1 MARPE
6 LAAKIDGLMGAL
18 AADLSRLARLPSGA
32 ACAGPARRLVP
43 RAHDLLVE
51 LLRAAGVQRIR
62 DLTRADGKPVVAG
75 SIPPPGPE
83 APTVLLYA
91 DYDVRTP
98 GESATADPLLV
109 HLGALR
115 AFDGRPPVGVE
126 IVFEGQESPLE
137 GPDAATGPGSGAA
150 APTAPQHPEEIVCD
164 AMVYHPRTAA
174 GLVRARRDR
183 RAELSRL
190 RGAVLAEAR
199 FLEHYAADFTRVG
212 PWTSNTDLLQPVSS
226 NSDTSC
232 TGR

>member
-6 LAAKIDGLMGAL
+6 LAARIDALMGAL
-18 AADLSRLARLPSGA
+18 AADRSRLARLPSDA
-32 ACAGPARRLVP
+32 AGAGPARRLVP
-43 RAHDLLVE
+43 RVHDLLVE

-62 DLTRADGKPVVAG
+62 DLTRTDGKPVVAG

-98 GESATADPLLV
+98 GDAPASDPLLV

-126 IVFEGQESPLE
+126 IVFEGQESPFA
-137 GPDAATGPGSGAA
+137 GPDAEAA
-150 APTAPQHPEEIVCD
+150 AGQHDPASPLVPQHPEEIACD
-164 AMVYHPRTAA
+164 AMVYRPRAAA
-174 GLVRARRDR
+174 GLVPACRDG

-199 FLEHYAADFTRVG
+199 FLEHYAADFTRIS
-212 PWTSNTDLLQPVSS
+212 P
-226 NSDTSC
+226 
-232 TGR
+232 

>member
-6 LAAKIDGLMGAL
+6 LAARIDALMGGL
-18 AADLSRLARLPSGA
+18 AADLARLARLPSDA
-32 ACAGPARRLVP
+32 AFAGSPRRLVP

-62 DLTRADGKPVVAG
+62 DLTLPDGNPLVAG
-75 SIPPPGPE
+75 SIPRPTPE

-98 GESATADPLLV
+98 GDAPTPDPLVV

-126 IVFEGQESPLE
+126 IVFEGQEAPA
-137 GPDAATGPGSGAA
+137 PDAEAGPCG
-150 APTAPQHPEEIVCD
+150 PRRPEDYACD
-164 AMVYHPRTAA
+164 AMVCHPRAA
-174 GLVRARRDR
+174 AARAPAGRGGPCAPAGRDEE
-183 RAELSRL
+183 AELSQL

-199 FLEHYAADFTRVG
+199 FLEHYAADFARV
-212 PWTSNTDLLQPVSS
+212 N
-226 NSDTSC
+226 
-232 TGR
+232 R

>member
-6 LAAKIDGLMGAL
+6 LAVKIDGLMGAL
-18 AADLSRLARLPSGA
+18 AADLSRLSRLPSGS

-62 DLTRADGKPVVAG
+62 DLTRTDGRPVVAG

-98 GESATADPLLV
+98 GESATPDPLLV

-126 IVFEGQESPLE
+126 IVFEGQESPLA
-137 GPDAATGPGSGAA
+137 GPDAQAEAAAGHDGAA
-150 APTAPQHPEEIVCD
+150 PLTPLTPQHPEEVACD

-174 GLVRARRDR
+174 GLVPACRDA

-199 FLEHYAADFTRVG
+199 FLEDYAADFTRVS
-212 PWTSNTDLLQPVSS
+212 P
-226 NSDTSC
+226 
-232 TGR
+232 

>member
-6 LAAKIDGLMGAL
+6 LATKIDGLMGAL
-18 AADLSRLARLPSGA
+18 AADLSALARLPSGA
-32 ACAGPARRLVP
+32 ASPGPARRLVP

-62 DLTRADGKPVVAG
+62 DLTRSDGNPLVAG
-75 SIPPPGPE
+75 SIPPPSRE

-98 GESATADPLLV
+98 GDAPTPDPLLV

-126 IVFEGQESPLE
+126 IVFEGQETPLE
-137 GPDAATGPGSGAA
+137 TPGTAPGPEAEP
-150 APTAPQHPEEIVCD
+150 APTAAPQHFEELACD
-164 AMVYHPRTAA
+164 AMVYHPRATAP
-174 GLVRARRDR
+174 RIPARRDGR
-183 RAELSRL
+183 DGRAELSRL

-199 FLEHYAADFTRVG
+199 FLEHYAADFVRVS
-212 PWTSNTDLLQPVSS
+212 P
-226 NSDTSC
+226 
-232 TGR
+232 

>member
-18 AADLSRLARLPSGA
+18 AVDRSRLARLPSGA
-32 ACAGPARRLVP
+32 GAGPARRLVP
-43 RAHDLLVE
+43 RVHDLLVE

-62 DLTRADGKPVVAG
+62 DLTRVDGKPVVAG

-98 GESATADPLLV
+98 GDAPASEPLLV

-126 IVFEGQESPLE
+126 IVFEGQESPLD
-137 GPDAATGPGSGAA
+137 GPHVDAEAA
-150 APTAPQHPEEIVCD
+150 AGHHGSASPLAPQHPEEIVCD
-164 AMVYHPRTAA
+164 ATVYRPRAVD
-174 GLVRARRDR
+174 GLVPACRDG

-199 FLEHYAADFTRVG
+199 FLEHYAADFTRVS
-212 PWTSNTDLLQPVSS
+212 P
-226 NSDTSC
+226 
-232 TGR
+232 

>member
-18 AADLSRLARLPSGA
+18 AADLSRLSRLPSGA

-62 DLTRADGKPVVAG
+62 DLTRTDGKPVVAG
-75 SIPPPGPE
+75 SIPPPGAE

-98 GESATADPLLV
+98 GESAAPDPLLV

-126 IVFEGQESPLE
+126 IVFEGQESPLA
-137 GPDAATGPGSGAA
+137 GPDAGAEAA
-150 APTAPQHPEEIVCD
+150 AGRDCASPLTLQHPEEVACD

-174 GLVRARRDR
+174 GLVPACRDA

-199 FLEHYAADFTRVG
+199 FLEDYAADFTRVG
-212 PWTSNTDLLQPVSS
+212 P
-226 NSDTSC
+226 
-232 TGR
+232 

>member
-6 LAAKIDGLMGAL
+6 LTAKIDGLMGAL

-62 DLTRADGKPVVAG
+62 DLTRTDGKPVVAG
-75 SIPPPGPE
+75 SIRPPGPE

-98 GESATADPLLV
+98 GESGAPDPLLV

-137 GPDAATGPGSGAA
+137 GAGAQDDAGYDGTVPL
-150 APTAPQHPEEIVCD
+150 TPQHPEEIACD
-164 AMVYHPRTAA
+164 ATVYHPRAAA
-174 GLVRARRDR
+174 GLVPACRDGS
-183 RAELSRL
+183 AELSRL

-199 FLEHYAADFTRVG
+199 FLEHYAADFTRVS
-212 PWTSNTDLLQPVSS
+212 P
-226 NSDTSC
+226 
-232 TGR
+232 